1 MISLP
6 VLGSQGPGLTRDGYP
21 GAGLGTEETLWGLR
35 AGVGPR
41 ALWFEMPCS
50 AECVQR

>member
-1 MISLP
+1 M
-6 VLGSQGPGLTRDGYP
+6 VTEFWGR
-21 GAGLGTEETLWGLR
+21 AGRGTKERLWGLR

-50 AECVQR
+50 TEGLKR